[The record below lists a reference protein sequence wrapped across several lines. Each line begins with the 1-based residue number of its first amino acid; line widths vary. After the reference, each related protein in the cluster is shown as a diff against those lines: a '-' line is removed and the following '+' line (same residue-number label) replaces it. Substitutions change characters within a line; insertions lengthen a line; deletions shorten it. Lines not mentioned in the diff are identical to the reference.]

1 MKSKFVLIIF
11 LLFTTAVPV
20 TLLGRTDAGALDLPS
35 IQVDASAFEANNAA
49 LRAVLDTPSALP
61 RGPQD
66 ILNDYQAEMAGITE
80 RLSARVA
87 AIAQAVQSGQLSSEQ
102 GQKLSTEQYQVAQM
116 QFELLSAW
124 RDTLE
129 QDLARTPSAK
139 PDPAAS
145 QASEIVMVALPF
157 SSLQLDPS
165 LAQYLDLTAS
175 QSRAI
180 QKLMSDERRD
190 LQPLMAQLKTTREKL
205 LTATGSSQANEKEVK
220 ALAATQ
226 AGMLAKLIVAN
237 SRMQAQLYKLLN
249 REQQRKL
256 DDLKRSSEP
265 MIASR

>member
-1 MKSKFVLIIF
+1 MKSKFVLIIS
-11 LLFTTAVPV
+11 LLVTVLPI
-20 TLLGRTDAGALDLPS
+20 TLLGSTDPGADALES
-35 IQVDASAFEANNAA
+35 IQVVTAASEAKNAA
-49 LRAVLDTPSALP
+49 LRDVLDTPSASP

-66 ILNDYQAEMAGITE
+66 LLSDYQAEMAGITQ
-80 RLSARVA
+80 RFSARVA
-87 AIAQAVQSGQLSSEQ
+87 AIAEAVQSGQLTSEQ

-124 RDTLE
+124 RDMLE

-139 PDPAAS
+139 PDPAAA

-165 LAQYLDLTAS
+165 LAQYLDLTAP

-190 LQPLMAQLKTTREKL
+190 LQPLMAQLKATREKL

-249 REQQRKL
+249 PEQQKKI